1 MAVNFFAFFGLTV
14 TLLCLTALL
23 QIPQHSAQFTAIY
36 LTTITSPANMKFST
50 TKLAANALQQEKC
63 PPILQLTGSGG
74 KIKTFCGIPAWN
86 TEFST
91 PKARSSHFG
100 LFLLVRPPEN
110 AFNQMGAESDG
121 NK

>member
-1 MAVNFFAFFGLTV
+1 MKY
-14 TLLCLTALL
+14 
-23 QIPQHSAQFTAIY
+23 S
-36 LTTITSPANMKFST
+36 TTI
-50 TKLAANALQQEKC
+50 AAVDEFQQKKY

-74 KIKTFCGIPAWN
+74 KIMPISGIPAWN

-110 AFNQMGAESDG
+110 AFNQMGIESDG
-121 NK
+121 NKYVGI